1 MEQVCKQ
8 FESFVGDIGM
18 KESSDYLR
26 RAMAVNQHHD
36 AVTGTE
42 KQHVANDYAKRLH
55 IGRTQCQVKNLVKN
69 LLSVFLISHLKIT
82 TFSQT
87 LPTLGPSKNVWGP
100 CQSSIDFP

>member
-1 MEQVCKQ
+1 MTEIWKYDGTVAVFLILQACNQV
-8 FESFVGDIGM
+8 ESFVGDIGM

-55 IGRTQCQVKNLVKN
+55 MGRTQCQV
-69 LLSVFLISHLKIT
+69 
-82 TFSQT
+82 
-87 LPTLGPSKNVWGP
+87 SKM
-100 CQSSIDFP
+100 